1 MSAGSNLPPPLAGE
15 VSPKAMDGA
24 RAHRPLSH
32 ASHDSSPA
40 SGGAQARTAIIAS
53 AVVAAMTGLAF
64 AAVPLYD
71 AFCKVTGYGGTTQ
84 EAAAAP
90 NQILDRR
97 IQIRFDA
104 NVSPDLPVEFA
115 PRQRSET
122 LRIGETGLAF
132 YRVRNTSSEPVVAR
146 ATYNVTPHVAGPYFA
161 KLECFCF
168 TDRVIAPGQEA
179 DLPVVFFVD
188 PEIVSNPDTTEIDTL
203 TLSYTF
209 FRSTSPEAQAL
220 LRAGETP
227 SS

>member
-1 MSAGSNLPPPLAGE
+1 MNSE
-15 VSPKAMDGA
+15 HKKRMT
-24 RAHRPLSH
+24 
-32 ASHDSSPA
+32 
-40 SGGAQARTAIIAS
+40 RTAMIAG
-53 AVVAAMTGLAF
+53 AVVAGMTGLAF

-84 EAAAAP
+84 EASAAP
-90 NQILDRR
+90 SQILARR
-97 IQIRFDA
+97 IEVRFDA
-104 NVSPDLPVEFA
+104 NTAPDLPVEFA
-115 PRQRSET
+115 PKQTSQT

-146 ATYNVTPHVAGPYFA
+146 ATYNVTPHLAGQYFA

-168 TDRVIAPGQEA
+168 TDRVIAPGAEV

-188 PEIVSNPDTTEIDTL
+188 PEIVADPDTRDIDTL

-220 LRAGETP
+220 LEAAEGST
-227 SS
+227 S

>member
-1 MSAGSNLPPPLAGE
+1 MSQVPNKKRMAWTAGVA
-15 VSPKAMDGA
+15 A
-24 RAHRPLSH
+24 
-32 ASHDSSPA
+32 
-40 SGGAQARTAIIAS
+40 
-53 AVVAAMTGLAF
+53 AVVLGMTGLAF

-90 NQILDRR
+90 SQILDQR
-97 IQIRFDA
+97 IEIRFDA

-115 PRQRSET
+115 PKQRAQS

-132 YRVRNTSSEPVVAR
+132 YRVRNTSDQPVVAR
-146 ATYNVTPHVAGPYFA
+146 ATYNVTPHVAGQYFA

-188 PEIVSNPDTTEIDTL
+188 PEIVSNPDTAEIGTL

-220 LRAGETP
+220 LRAEDG
-227 SS
+227 SSS

>member
-1 MSAGSNLPPPLAGE
+1 MTLE
-15 VSPKAMDGA
+15 KKRM
-24 RAHRPLSH
+24 R
-32 ASHDSSPA
+32 
-40 SGGAQARTAIIAS
+40 RTAIIAS
-53 AVVAAMTGLAF
+53 AVVAGMTGMAF

-90 NQILDRR
+90 AQILDQR
-97 IQIRFDA
+97 INVRFDA

-115 PRQRSET
+115 PKQREES

-132 YRVRNTSSEPVVAR
+132 YRVRNTSDAPVVAR
-146 ATYNVTPHVAGPYFA
+146 ATYNVTPHVAGQYFA

-168 TDRVIAPGQEA
+168 TDRVIAPGEEA

-188 PEIVSNPDTTEIDTL
+188 PEIVSDPDTAEIDTL

-220 LRAGETP
+220 LETAEGP